1 MNCSLAKVFHIPL
14 HMKAMIDFVFIIPVK
29 SSCRFL
35 SLAVLGASDNGDTLL
50 VFNVKT
56 TDEEGGE
63 FHI

>member
-1 MNCSLAKVFHIPL
+1 
-14 HMKAMIDFVFIIPVK
+14 MKAMIDFVFIIPVK